1 MATATSSAPRSVSAK
16 RPESGEEPFDE
27 RLAKAMAHPLRMKIL
42 EILNRR
48 VSSPREVAED
58 LGEKLG
64 DVGYHFRMLREYGV
78 IELVRTE
85 QRRGAVKHFYRATSR
100 AMLDN
105 TQWERLPLTAR
116 RQLFGSALDQIWKH
130 VEQACDADGF
140 DRPDA
145 HVSWTRFDLDEKGYT
160 AMRKLVDQTLEKALA
175 IQAQAIDR
183 RAKGKDGA
191 SGVTS
196 EFVLMHFLPDG
207 EPATQD

>member
-1 MATATSSAPRSVSAK
+1 MATATSQGSRSAPDSG
-16 RPESGEEPFDE
+16 PESGGEAFDE

-105 TQWERLPLTAR
+105 TQWDRLPLTAR
-116 RQLFGSALDQIWKH
+116 RQIFGTALDQIWKH
-130 VEQACDADGF
+130 VQEASEDAGF

-145 HVSWTRFDLDEKGYT
+145 HVSWTRFDLDEKGYA
-160 AMRKLVDQTLEKALA
+160 AMTKLVDQTLEKALA
-175 IQAQAIDR
+175 IQAQAMDR
-183 RAKGKDGA
+183 RTKGKG
-191 SGVTS
+191 SGDDVTS
-196 EFVLMHFLPDG
+196 EFVLMHFLPKG
-207 EPATQD
+207 KG

>member
-1 MATATSSAPRSVSAK
+1 MATATSSRSRRGSSK
-16 RPESGEEPFDE
+16 PPEPGGEPFDE

-105 TQWERLPLTAR
+105 TQWDRLPLTAR
-116 RQLFGSALDQIWKH
+116 RQIFGAALDQIWKH
-130 VEQACDADGF
+130 VQDATKVDGF

-145 HVSWTRFDLDEKGYT
+145 HVSWTRFDLDEKGYA
-160 AMRKLVDQTLEKALA
+160 AMAKLVDQTLEKALA

-183 RAKGKDGA
+183 RGKAKGDTDA
-191 SGVTS
+191 VTS
-196 EFVLMHFLPDG
+196 EFVLMHFLPQGAPDG
-207 EPATQD
+207 DA